1 MIAMKNYYFRFKTK
15 ALMDSL
21 IQGNPDQYPV
31 GTFGVDLETGKVY
44 VAAPVAAE
52 WTLVGAQI

>member
-1 MIAMKNYYFRFKTK
+1 MKNYYFRFKTK